1 MFTEASS
8 ETASAP
14 SAARAT
20 GTGLYYRVP
29 DFPGWLAL
37 GVAAIIASSIGGVAG
52 FGTGAMMI
60 PVIAWTLGPKATV
73 PVLTVGM
80 FLGNGARVWF
90 SRAEVNV
97 RVAGAYLVGAVPCG
111 VLGAVLYSTI
121 EAEWLSRLLGGFLLI
136 AVPGRRWLKAR
147 GLRVTLPYFPLIGGV
162 FGFLSSLVG
171 AVGPVLSPFFLG
183 AGLLRGAYVSTDAL
197 CTVGSYLTRGLVFHR
212 YHLMTESTVTVGLY
226 IGVIM
231 IGGAWIGRKLLD
243 HLSEAAFL
251 RLIETLLVVCGLQML
266 LWPAR

>member
-1 MFTEASS
+1 
-8 ETASAP
+8 
-14 SAARAT
+14 
-20 GTGLYYRVP
+20 VP